1 MCAMLI
7 FNNYTNAFH
16 CVQFASRPWYRHI
29 CAIGAVGNILMMM
42 VANLVGF
49 VVGIDGVRYL
59 FSQLAGT
66 MEGKLLSF

>member
-1 MCAMLI
+1 
-7 FNNYTNAFH
+7 
-16 CVQFASRPWYRHI
+16 
-29 CAIGAVGNILMMM
+29 MMM

-59 FSQLAGT
+59 FSQLVGT